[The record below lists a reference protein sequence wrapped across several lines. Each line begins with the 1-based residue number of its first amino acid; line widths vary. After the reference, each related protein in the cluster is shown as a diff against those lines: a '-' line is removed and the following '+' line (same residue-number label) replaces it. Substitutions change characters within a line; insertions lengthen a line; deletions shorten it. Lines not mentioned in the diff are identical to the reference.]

1 VSFRSDSELV
11 EACLRGETAAWDA
24 LVHRY
29 TRLVWSTCRGENVP
43 HADCEDL
50 HQNVFAS
57 LVTRL
62 ESIRDRERL
71 SSWLITAARR
81 ECWRWKRRRTIAA
94 GRMAPDGDPDDV
106 ALPGSDPAAERRQ
119 LVREGLERL
128 DERCRTL
135 LVTLFASAGDPSYEH
150 IGRALGM
157 PVGGIGPTRARC
169 LSKLSSILRSLG
181 LGPAARDP

>member
-29 TRLVWSTCRGENVP
+29 TRLVWSTCRGENIP

-71 SSWLITAARR
+71 SSWLI
-81 ECWRWKRRRTIAA
+81 
-94 GRMAPDGDPDDV
+94 MAPDGYPDDV

-135 LVTLFASAGDPSYEH
+135 LVALFASAGVPSYEH

-169 LSKLSSILRSLG
+169 LSKLSAILQSLG

>member
-1 VSFRSDSELV
+1 MSFRSDSELV

-106 ALPGSDPAAERRQ
+106 ALREVIRRPNGGSSCARAWSGSTNGAAPCWSPCSRVPATR
-119 LVREGLERL
+119 VMS
-128 DERCRTL
+128 T
-135 LVTLFASAGDPSYEH
+135 SAG
-150 IGRALGM
+150 R
-157 PVGGIGPTRARC
+157 
-169 LSKLSSILRSLG
+169 
-181 LGPAARDP
+181 